1 MKSLI
6 VIVCIVALTAA
17 GGTDMSYTN
26 HPAVCYGTGDIELDT
41 TECHNAV
48 LCQDMDG
55 QEMDC
60 PCNDGYGPRDCTP
73 EE

>member
-17 GGTDMSYTN
+17 GDGMSYTN
-26 HPAVCYGTGDIELDT
+26 HPAVCYGTDGIELPTSD
-41 TECHNAV
+41 CHLGTV
-48 LCQDMDG
+48 CQDMDG

-60 PCNDGYGPRDCTP
+60 PCNDGSGPRDCTP